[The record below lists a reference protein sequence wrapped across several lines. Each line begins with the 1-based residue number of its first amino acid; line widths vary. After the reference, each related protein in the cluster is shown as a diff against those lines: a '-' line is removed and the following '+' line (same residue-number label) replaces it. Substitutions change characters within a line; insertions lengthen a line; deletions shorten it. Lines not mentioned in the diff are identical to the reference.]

1 MVSNTPPPRPSDPPA
16 GQGFGTSTGLPTTGT
31 TGAVEPQAR
40 PKRGARVPPRVIVTI
55 LILAATVWFILANRQ
70 DTKIKLWV
78 PTVTAPMWL
87 VLLVTFV
94 VGMLL
99 GLITPR
105 LVRRRRTKAAARAAA
120 RSQAR

>member
-1 MVSNTPPPRPSDPPA
+1 LPPS
-16 GQGFGTSTGLPTTGT
+16 GT

-40 PKRGARVPPRVIVTI
+40 PKRGARVPAKVIVTI
-55 LILAATVWFILANRQ
+55 VILAAALWFIFANTQ
-70 DTKIKLWV
+70 DVKIRLWV
-78 PTVTAPMWL
+78 PTVSAPMWL

>member
-1 MVSNTPPPRPSDPPA
+1 MVSNAPPPRPSDQPA
-16 GQGFGTSTGLPTTGT
+16 GQAFGTSTGLPPTGT
-31 TGAVEPQAR
+31 TGAVEPQPR
-40 PKRGARVPPRVIVTI
+40 PKRGARVPAKAIVMI
-55 LILAATVWFILANRQ
+55 VILAAAVWFILANTQ
-70 DTKIKLWV
+70 DVKIRLWV
-78 PTVTAPMWL
+78 PTVSAPMWL

-94 VGMLL
+94 AGMLL

>member
-1 MVSNTPPPRPSDPPA
+1 MVSNAPPPRPSDPPA
-16 GQGFGTSTGLPTTGT
+16 GQAFGTSTGLPATST
-31 TGAVEPQAR
+31 TGAVEPQTQ
-40 PKRGARVPPRVIVTI
+40 PKRGARVPAKVIVAL
-55 LILAATVWFILANRQ
+55 LILAAALWFIFANTQ
-70 DTKIKLWV
+70 DVKIRLWV
-78 PTVTAPMWL
+78 PTVSGPLWV

-105 LVRRRRTKAAARAAA
+105 LMRRRRTKAAARAAA

>member
-1 MVSNTPPPRPSDPPA
+1 MVSNAPPPRPSDPPA
-16 GQGFGTSTGLPTTGT
+16 GQAFGTSTGLPPTGT

-40 PKRGARVPPRVIVTI
+40 PKRGPRVPAKVIVSL
-55 LILAATVWFILANRQ
+55 LILAAALWFIFANTQ
-70 DTKIKLWV
+70 DVKIRLWV
-78 PTVTAPMWL
+78 PTVSAPMWL
-87 VLLVTFV
+87 VLLVTFA

-105 LVRRRRTKAAARAAA
+105 LVRRRRTKAAARKAA